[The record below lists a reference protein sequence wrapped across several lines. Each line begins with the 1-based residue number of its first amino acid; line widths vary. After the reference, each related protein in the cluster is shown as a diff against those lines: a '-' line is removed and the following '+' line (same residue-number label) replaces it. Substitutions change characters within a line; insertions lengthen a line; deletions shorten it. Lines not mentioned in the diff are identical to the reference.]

1 MEQYLIMCRSLTRAQ
16 SSKALLERNG
26 FTVSVTKAPQKL
38 SQGGCGYALS
48 IYRRVDEAVSLLR
61 EKNMLS
67 GKVFRRNEDGDY
79 TEVSA

>member
-1 MEQYLIMCRSLTRAQ
+1 MSQYLLMCRSLTYAQRA
-16 SSKALLERNG
+16 AGLLERTG
-26 FTVSVTKAPQKL
+26 VTAVIIKAPQQL
-38 SQGGCGYALS
+38 TGGGCGYALS

-61 EKNMLS
+61 GKNMLS